1 MTKTELAKKL
11 GVSRSSLY
19 YKSKQDLKDKKILPE
34 IKKIMSMNPSYG
46 HRRIAIALKV
56 NHKKVLRLMKKF
68 NLVPELKRVKSKYNR
83 VKQRK
88 VETNLI
94 KNFCPIVPNVVW
106 LSDFTY
112 LRFKNKFVYLT
123 TVIDVFSRKVIG
135 WHLSLKQ
142 DSKMVQK
149 ALLEAF
155 REGSPEFFHSDRGS
169 QYQDRGLEEL
179 LNSKNIK
186 PSKSDKSSPWQNS
199 WQESFFSQFKLDLNG
214 TGRFQDYDELVDGIY
229 QQIEYY
235 NNKRI
240 HTALKKSP
248 QEFLLEYRD
257 SLQRVDTVS
266 KKMGT

>member
-1 MTKTELAKKL
+1 MTKKELAKKL

-19 YKSKQDLKDKKILPE
+19 YKSKQGLKDKKLLPV
-34 IKKIMSMNPSYG
+34 IKQIMAINPSYG
-46 HRRIAIALKV
+46 HRRIAISLKI
-56 NHKKVLRLMKKF
+56 NHKRVLRIMKKF
-68 NLVPELKRVKSKYNR
+68 DLKPALRHTKSKYNR
-83 VKQRK
+83 IKK
-88 VETNLI
+88 PKEESNLI
-94 KNFCPIVPNVVW
+94 KYICPIAPNVVW

-112 LRFKNKFVYLT
+112 LRFKNKFVFLA

-142 DSKMVQK
+142 DSKMVQI
-149 ALLEAF
+149 ALMEAF
-155 REGSPEFFHSDRGS
+155 KEGVPEIFHRDRGS
-169 QYQDRGLEEL
+169 QYQDKALEDL
-179 LNSKNIK
+179 LKSKLIKVSKN
-186 PSKSDKSSPWQNS
+186 DKSSPWQNS

-214 TGRFQDYDELVDGIY
+214 TGRFHDYDELVDGIY

-248 QEFLLEYRD
+248 QEFLLEYNC
-257 SLQRVDTVS
+257 SLQRVGIVS